1 MNTNKQRKQ
10 EVRRAL
16 HDHSLSAM
24 VEMGW
29 RGISNSS
36 ADHADNREDDEAPA
50 LPGYG
55 AAGECRAP
63 KERQTAIS
71 NLRST
76 IPV

>member
-1 MNTNKQRKQ
+1 MNTNKERKQ

-50 LPGYG
+50 F
-55 AAGECRAP
+55 AR
-63 KERQTAIS
+63 
-71 NLRST
+71 LRRRRRMPST
-76 IPV
+76 EGTTNRDL